1 MIFER
6 KQFKLQDVG
15 STNGTPPARTHSRP
29 PKNSPGRL
37 LPFGPSPRNPRAVC
51 RAGTYATRGDNN
63 TFKLKKS
70 KNHILKVRATHVLT

>member
-1 MIFER
+1 MQ
-6 KQFKLQDVG
+6 KKLAGPLAPVR
-15 STNGTPPARTHSRP
+15 SVPAH
-29 PKNSPGRL
+29 
-37 LPFGPSPRNPRAVC
+37 PRAVC